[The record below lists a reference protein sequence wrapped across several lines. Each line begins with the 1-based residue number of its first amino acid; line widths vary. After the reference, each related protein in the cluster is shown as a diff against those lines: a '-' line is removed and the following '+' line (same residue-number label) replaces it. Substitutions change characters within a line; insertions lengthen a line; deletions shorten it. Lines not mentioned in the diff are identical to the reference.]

1 MKKRLTK
8 TIITLFFSGL
18 MVFSAAAQTAEEALE
33 VVKKSTAIVLADLK
47 ANKAKYQSEPAA
59 LNHLIDTKMLPYFDA
74 EAMARLVLARNWQ
87 EATPEQKKEFLDEF
101 KQLLMRTYSSSLLD
115 YTDATVRYGKP
126 TPLNRNR
133 TKIDVTVT
141 NADGSVYPLTLSM
154 GYREG
159 KWRGY
164 DVAMDGL
171 SVITSYRGSLG
182 EEIEQ
187 KGLQAVIDE
196 IKQKNAQGAVID
208 NK

>member
-8 TIITLFFSGL
+8 SIITLFFSGL
-18 MVFSAAAQTAEEALE
+18 MAFSAVAQTAEEALE

-47 ANKAKYQSEPAA
+47 ANKAKYQSDPAA

-74 EAMARLVLARNWQ
+74 EAMARMVLARNWKS
-87 EATPEQKKEFLDEF
+87 ATPEQRKEFLDEF